1 MDEKQKKTT
10 FGKKQP
16 PFANVSMSDN
26 LPDVNSVE
34 DFINAPNIKKR
45 AERRGRPK
53 LPREEK
59 RSQSIMVNVT
69 EDRMEILRNLAKKNG
84 VSLSSIFNYA
94 LSLYI
99 DIEMNKKI

>member
-1 MDEKQKKTT
+1 MDEKQKKPT
-10 FGKKQP
+10 FGKKQQQ
-16 PFANVSMSDN
+16 FANVDMSDN
-26 LPDVNSVE
+26 LPDVNSVN
-34 DFINAPNIKKR
+34 DFINAPNI
-45 AERRGRPK
+45 
-53 LPREEK
+53 K

-99 DIEMNKKI
+99 DIEMNKKILNTRSV

>member
-1 MDEKQKKTT
+1 MDEKQKKPT
-10 FGKKQP
+10 FGNKP
-16 PFANVSMSDN
+16 ATFANVDMSGN

-34 DFINAPNIKKR
+34 DFLKAPNIKKS
-45 AERRGRPK
+45 AERRGRPR

>member
-1 MDEKQKKTT
+1 MDEKQKKPT
-10 FGKKQP
+10 FGKKQQQ
-16 PFANVSMSDN
+16 FANVDMSDN
-26 LPDVNSVE
+26 LPDVNSVN
-34 DFINAPNIKKR
+34 DFINAPNIKKK

-53 LPREEK
+53 LPR
-59 RSQSIMVNVT
+59 